1 MEKQFMTFSLAEG
14 IYGINILGIREINYT
29 DACTA
34 VPLGREEIVGL
45 LNLRGQIV
53 TIFDTGL
60 PLGYPKRRFRRK
72 ENSLLIMKT
81 TPELSPVA
89 RKQGIET
96 HNDQVGLYV
105 DEIGDVISCEDSE
118 LEPVPA
124 HADASISKFLNG
136 VFKHDEKLVGI
147 INVPE
152 LLKFEKES
160 RG

>member
-14 IYGINILGIREINYT
+14 IYGINILGIREINFT
-29 DACTA
+29 DRCTP
-34 VPLGREEIVGL
+34 VPLGKNQIVGL

-53 TIFDTGL
+53 TIFDTGI
-60 PLGYPKRRFRRK
+60 PLGYPKRSFKNK

-89 RKQGIET
+89 RKQGVET
-96 HNDQVGLYV
+96 HSDMVGLYV
-105 DEIGDVISCEDSE
+105 DEIGDVISCDESE

-124 HADASISKFLNG
+124 HAEASVSKFLEG

-152 LLKFEKES
+152 LLKYT
-160 RG
+160 